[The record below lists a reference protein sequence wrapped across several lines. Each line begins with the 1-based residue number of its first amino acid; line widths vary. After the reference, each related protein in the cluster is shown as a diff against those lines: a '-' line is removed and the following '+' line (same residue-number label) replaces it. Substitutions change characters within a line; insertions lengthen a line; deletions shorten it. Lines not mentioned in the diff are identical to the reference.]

1 MEPMHA
7 QPPAPTRAAATDAAA
22 RGASVKAAI
31 LADPE
36 EGARRLVAEEGP
48 ALFALAVRLAPDA
61 GEAEEL
67 VFRTL
72 GRAVERIAQFR
83 DGTNLHAW
91 LRAILVNER
100 RRDLRRAAPLADPDL
115 ELPDPA
121 PSPADSAAARSDAEA
136 LAAALARLPA
146 AFRDVVVLHYYED
159 LPLAEIASLLALPL
173 GTVKWRLH
181 QSRELLRAALAPS
194 LATGESNA
202 SRLQP

>member
-1 MEPMHA
+1 MKSA
-7 QPPAPTRAAATDAAA
+7 PPDKTNSAVPATAA

-36 EGARRLVAEEGP
+36 AGARRLVAEEGP

-61 GEAEEL
+61 GDAEEL

-91 LRAILVNER
+91 LRAILLNER

-121 PSPADSAAARSDAEA
+121 PTPADRAAARSDAEA
-136 LAAALARLPA
+136 LASALARLPA
-146 AFRDVVVLHYYED
+146 AFRDVIVLHYYED
-159 LPLAEIASLLALPL
+159 LPLAEISALLALPL

-181 QSRELLRAALAPS
+181 QARERLRAALAPA
-194 LATGESNA
+194 LAAGAGAIPGRTD
-202 SRLQP
+202 

>member
-1 MEPMHA
+1 MKPA
-7 QPPAPTRAAATDAAA
+7 PPAEPRSDVPATAA

-36 EGARRLVAEEGP
+36 AGARRLVAEEGP

-61 GEAEEL
+61 GDAEEL
-67 VFRTL
+67 VFRAL
-72 GRAVERIAQFR
+72 ARAVEHIAQFR

-91 LRAILVNER
+91 LRAILLNER

-121 PSPADSAAARSDAEA
+121 PSPADRAAARSDAEA
-136 LAAALARLPA
+136 LAAALARLPT

-159 LPLAEIASLLALPL
+159 LPLAEISVLLAIPL

-181 QSRELLRAALAPS
+181 QSRELLRAALAPA
-194 LATGESNA
+194 LATGESKA

>member
-1 MEPMHA
+1 MKSA
-7 QPPAPTRAAATDAAA
+7 PPDKTNSAVPATAA

>member
-1 MEPMHA
+1 MKSSAPA
-7 QPPAPTRAAATDAAA
+7 DTPPRPAPFAASAA

-36 EGARRLVAEEGP
+36 AGARRLVAEEGP

-61 GEAEEL
+61 GDAEEL
-67 VFRTL
+67 VFRAL
-72 GRAVERIAQFR
+72 ARAVERIGQFE
-83 DGTNLHAW
+83 DGTSLHAW
-91 LRAILVNER
+91 LRAILLNER

-121 PSPADSAAARSDAEA
+121 PSPADRAAARSDAEA

-146 AFRDVVVLHYYED
+146 AFRDVVVLHYYEG
-159 LPLAEIASLLALPL
+159 LPLADISSLLALPL

-181 QSRELLRAALAPS
+181 QAREVLRGELDPS
-194 LATGESNA
+194 LAPGN
-202 SRLQP
+202 